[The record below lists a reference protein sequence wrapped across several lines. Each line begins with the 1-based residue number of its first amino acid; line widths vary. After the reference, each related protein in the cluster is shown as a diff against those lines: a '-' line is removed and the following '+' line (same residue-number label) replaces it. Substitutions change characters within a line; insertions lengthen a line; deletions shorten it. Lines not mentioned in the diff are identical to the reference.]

1 MIDVIS
7 VHSINIRNV
16 LNLIF
21 DVDLDSIEIN

>member
-7 VHSINIRNV
+7 VRSINISNV

-21 DVDLDSIEIN
+21 DVDLDSIEIS